1 MMSLYKF
8 ENVIKSYKKHHAL
21 DEFSWEVE
29 EGKIQ
34 ALLGH
39 NGAGKTTAFMIANN
53 IIPFEKGRVLFRDK
67 AIKKMTKTEIK
78 QVGFLT
84 EKLKLYDELKVSETL
99 SFFADIYGIKDKK
112 KKINS
117 LIEQFGLSE
126 FLKKK
131 ISKLSSG
138 MYKKTLI
145 CTNFLNDPQ
154 ILFLDEPF
162 AGLDPVIVKEIST
175 ILKDYMKKGD
185 KTIILSSHNLHEI
198 EAVSELITIMKDG
211 KIIVS
216 DSLKSL
222 MDKFQI
228 DKSFNISYL
237 ENSQEKSVIVSDEKE
252 LYNKLKE
259 LEHLHI
265 LSISENK
272 ISLDHIYNQI
282 YTDVK

>member
-1 MMSLYKF
+1 MSLFKF
-8 ENVIKSYKKHHAL
+8 EQVTKSYKKHNAL
-21 DEFSWEVE
+21 DEFSWQIE

-39 NGAGKTTAFMIANN
+39 NGAGKTTAFMIANKV
-53 IIPFEKGRVLFRDK
+53 IPFEKGSVLFRGK
-67 AIKKMTKTEIK
+67 ALSKMTKSEIQK
-78 QVGFLT
+78 VGFLT

-99 SFFADIYGIKDKK
+99 SFFADIYGIKNKK
-112 KKINS
+112 KKIND
-117 LIEQFGLSE
+117 LIEQFDLSE

-131 ISKLSSG
+131 ISKLSTG
-138 MYKKTLI
+138 MYKKTI
-145 CTNFLNDPQ
+145 IGATFLNEPE

-162 AGLDPVIVKEIST
+162 AGLDPVIVKDIST
-175 ILKDYMKKGD
+175 ILKDYMKNGD
-185 KTIILSSHNLHEI
+185 KTIVLSSHNLHEI

-211 KIIVS
+211 KLIVS
-216 DSLKSL
+216 DTLKRL
-222 MDKFQI
+222 MEKYQI

-237 ENSQEKSVIVSDEKE
+237 ENSQEKSLIVKDERD
-252 LYNKLKE
+252 LYKKLKE

-282 YTDVK
+282 YSDKS

>member
-1 MMSLYKF
+1 VSLFKF
-8 ENVIKSYKKHHAL
+8 EHVTKTYKKLNAL
-21 DEFSWEVE
+21 DDFSWEIE

-39 NGAGKTTAFMIANN
+39 NGAGKTTAFMIANRV
-53 IIPFEKGRVLFRDK
+53 IPYEKGTVLYRNRPLN
-67 AIKKMTKTEIK
+67 KMTKSEVQK
-78 QVGFLT
+78 VGFLT
-84 EKLKLYDELKVSETL
+84 EKLKLYDELNVGKTL

-112 KKINS
+112 KKINK

-162 AGLDPVIVKEIST
+162 AGLDPVIVKDIST
-175 ILKDYMKKGD
+175 ILKDYIKSGD

-216 DSLKSL
+216 DTLKRL
-222 MDKFQI
+222 MEKYQI

-237 ENSQEKSVIVSDEKE
+237 ENSQEKSVVVADEKE
-252 LYNKLKE
+252 LYSKLKE

-272 ISLDHIYNQI
+272 ISLDHIYNQVYSDKI
-282 YTDVK
+282 

>member
-1 MMSLYKF
+1 MSLYHF
-8 ENVIKSYKKHHAL
+8 ENVTKKYKKHNAL
-21 DEFSWEVE
+21 DNFTWQIE
-29 EGKIQ
+29 EGRIQ

-39 NGAGKTTAFMIANN
+39 NGAGKTTAFMIANKV
-53 IIPFEKGRVLFRDK
+53 IPFEQGRVLFRDK
-67 AIKKMTKTEIK
+67 ALSKMSKAEFKK
-78 QVGFLT
+78 VGFLT
-84 EKLKLYDELKVSETL
+84 EKLKLYDELNVGKTL
-99 SFFADIYGIKDKK
+99 SFFADIYGIKNKK
-112 KKINS
+112 KRIND
-117 LIEQFGLSE
+117 LIEEFDLGD

-131 ISKLSSG
+131 ISKLSTG

-145 CTNFLNDPQ
+145 CTTFLNDPN

-162 AGLDPVIVKEIST
+162 AGLDPVIVKEVST
-175 ILKDYMKKGD
+175 ILKDYMKQGD
-185 KTIILSSHNLHEI
+185 KTIVLSSHNLHEI

-211 KIIVS
+211 KLIVS
-216 DSLKSL
+216 DTLKKL

-237 ENSQEKSVIVSDEKE
+237 ENSVEKSVLVKDERA

-282 YTDVK
+282 YTETD

>member
-1 MMSLYKF
+1 MSLFRF
-8 ENVIKSYKKHHAL
+8 ENVNKLYKKQKAL
-21 DEFSWEVE
+21 DNFTWEIE

-39 NGAGKTTAFMIANN
+39 NGAGKTTAFMIANRV
-53 IIPFEKGRVLFRDK
+53 IPFNSGSVLFKEKDITK
-67 AIKKMTKTEIK
+67 ITKKQIQRT
-78 QVGFLT
+78 GFMT
-84 EKLKLYDELKVSETL
+84 EKLKLYDELNVKETL
-99 SFFADIYGIKDKK
+99 SFFADIYGIQNKK
-112 KKINS
+112 LSISK
-117 LIEQFGLSE
+117 LIDTFDLGD

-131 ISKLSSG
+131 ISKLSTG
-138 MYKKTLI
+138 MYKKTVI
-145 CTNFLNDPQ
+145 CTTFLNKPD

-162 AGLDPVIVKEIST
+162 AGLDPVIVKDIST
-175 ILKDYMKKGD
+175 ILKDYMKSGD

-211 KIIVS
+211 KIVVS
-216 DSLKSL
+216 DTLKRL
-222 MDKFQI
+222 MERYQI

-237 ENSQEKSVIVSDEKE
+237 ENSQEKSILVSDERE
-252 LYNKLKE
+252 LYKKLKE

-282 YTDVK
+282 YSDKS

>member
-1 MMSLYKF
+1 MSLFKF
-8 ENVIKSYKKHHAL
+8 EQVTKSYKKHNAL
-21 DEFSWEVE
+21 DEFSWQIE

-39 NGAGKTTAFMIANN
+39 NGAGKTTAFMIANKV
-53 IIPFEKGRVLFRDK
+53 IPFEKGSVLFRGK
-67 AIKKMTKTEIK
+67 ALSKMTKSEIQK
-78 QVGFLT
+78 VGFLT

-99 SFFADIYGIKDKK
+99 SFFADIYGIKNKK
-112 KKINS
+112 KKIND
-117 LIEQFGLSE
+117 LIEQFDLSE

-131 ISKLSSG
+131 ISKLSTG
-138 MYKKTLI
+138 MYKKTI
-145 CTNFLNDPQ
+145 IGATFLNEPE

-162 AGLDPVIVKEIST
+162 AGLDPVIVKDIST
-175 ILKDYMKKGD
+175 ILKDYMKNGD
-185 KTIILSSHNLHEI
+185 KTIVLSSHNLHEI

-211 KIIVS
+211 KLIVS
-216 DSLKSL
+216 DTLKRL
-222 MDKFQI
+222 MEKYQI

-237 ENSQEKSVIVSDEKE
+237 ENSQEKSVIVKDERD
-252 LYNKLKE
+252 LYKKLKE

-282 YTDVK
+282 YSDKS

>member
-1 MMSLYKF
+1 MSLYKF
-8 ENVIKSYKKHHAL
+8 ENVTKSYKKQRAL
-21 DEFSWEVE
+21 DSFTWEIE

-39 NGAGKTTAFMIANN
+39 NGAGKTTAFMIANKV
-53 IIPFEKGRVLFRDK
+53 IPFDEGKVYFRDK
-67 AIKKMTKTEIK
+67 EVRKISNKEMQRI
-78 QVGFLT
+78 GFLT
-84 EKLKLYDELKVSETL
+84 EKLKLYDELNVIETL
-99 SFFADIYGIKDKK
+99 SFFADIYGIKNKK
-112 KKINS
+112 KKIAN
-117 LIEQFGLSE
+117 LVEEFALGD

-131 ISKLSSG
+131 IAKLSTG

-145 CTNFLNDPQ
+145 CTNFLNEPD

-162 AGLDPVIVKEIST
+162 AGLDPVIVKEISR
-175 ILKDYMKKGD
+175 ILKDYIRSEG
-185 KTIILSSHNLHEI
+185 KTIILSSHNLSEI
-198 EAVSELITIMKDG
+198 EAVSEKITIMKDG

-216 DSLKSL
+216 DSLKNL
-222 MDKFQI
+222 FDRYKI

-237 ENSQEKSVIVSDEKE
+237 DNSLEKMILVKDERE

-259 LEHLHI
+259 LENKHI

-282 YTDVK
+282 YTEK

>member
-1 MMSLYKF
+1 MSLYKF
-8 ENVIKSYKKHHAL
+8 EQVTKSYKKHNAL

-39 NGAGKTTAFMIANN
+39 NGAGKTTAFMIANK
-53 IIPFEKGRVLFRDK
+53 IIPFNSGEVLFRNK
-67 AIKKMTKTEIK
+67 ALSKMSKSEVKK
-78 QVGFLT
+78 VAFLT
-84 EKLKLYDELKVSETL
+84 EKLKLYDELNVSETL
-99 SFFADIYGIKDKK
+99 SFFADIYGIKNKK
-112 KKINS
+112 KRIKD
-117 LIEQFGLSE
+117 LIEQFELSE

-131 ISKLSSG
+131 ISKLSTG

-145 CTNFLNDPQ
+145 CTNFLNEPE

-162 AGLDPVIVKEIST
+162 AGLDPVIVKDIST
-175 ILKDYMKKGD
+175 ILKDYMKSGD

-211 KIIVS
+211 KIVVS
-216 DSLKSL
+216 DTLKRL
-222 MDKFQI
+222 MERYQI

-237 ENSQEKSVIVSDEKE
+237 ENSQEKSILVSDERE
-252 LYNKLKE
+252 LYKKLKE

-282 YTDVK
+282 YTDKS

>member
-1 MMSLYKF
+1 MSLYQF
-8 ENVIKSYKKHHAL
+8 ENVTKRYKKHNAL
-21 DEFSWEVE
+21 DEFSWKIE

-39 NGAGKTTAFMIANN
+39 NGAGKTTAFMIANK
-53 IIPFEKGRVLFRDK
+53 IIPYEKGNVLFRDK
-67 AIKKMTKTEIK
+67 PLNKMSKSDVKK
-78 QVGFLT
+78 VGFLT
-84 EKLKLYDELKVSETL
+84 EKLKLYDELKVLETL
-99 SFFADIYGIKDKK
+99 YFFADIYGIKNKK
-112 KKINS
+112 KRIND
-117 LIEQFGLSE
+117 LIEQFELSE

-131 ISKLSSG
+131 ISKLSTG

-145 CTNFLNDPQ
+145 CTTFLNEPD
-154 ILFLDEPF
+154 ILYLDEPF
-162 AGLDPVIVKEIST
+162 AGLDPVIVKEVST
-175 ILKDYMKKGD
+175 ILKDYIKGGD

-211 KIIVS
+211 KLIVS
-216 DSLKSL
+216 DTLKRL
-222 MDKFQI
+222 MEKFQI

-237 ENSQEKSVIVSDEKE
+237 ENSEEKSVVVADEKE

-282 YTDVK
+282 YADVK

>member
-1 MMSLYKF
+1 MSLYHF
-8 ENVIKSYKKHHAL
+8 ENVTKKYKKHNAL
-21 DEFSWEVE
+21 DNFTWQIE
-29 EGKIQ
+29 EGRIQ

-39 NGAGKTTAFMIANN
+39 NGAGKTTAFMIANKV
-53 IIPFEKGRVLFRDK
+53 IPFEQGRVLFRDK
-67 AIKKMTKTEIK
+67 ALSKMSKAEFKK
-78 QVGFLT
+78 VGFLT
-84 EKLKLYDELKVSETL
+84 EKLKLYDELNVGKTL
-99 SFFADIYGIKDKK
+99 SFFADIYGIKNKK
-112 KKINS
+112 KRIND
-117 LIEQFGLSE
+117 LIEEFDLGD

-131 ISKLSSG
+131 ISKLSTG

-145 CTNFLNDPQ
+145 CTTFLNDPN

-162 AGLDPVIVKEIST
+162 AGLDPVIVKEVST
-175 ILKDYMKKGD
+175 ILKDYIKQGD
-185 KTIILSSHNLHEI
+185 KTIVLSSHNLHEI

-211 KIIVS
+211 KLIVS
-216 DSLKSL
+216 DTLKKL

-237 ENSQEKSVIVSDEKE
+237 ENSVEKSVLVKDERA

-282 YTDVK
+282 YTETD

>member
-1 MMSLYKF
+1 MSLYQF
-8 ENVIKSYKKHHAL
+8 ENVTKRYKKHNAL
-21 DEFSWEVE
+21 DEFSWKIE

-39 NGAGKTTAFMIANN
+39 NGAGKTTAFMIANK
-53 IIPFEKGRVLFRDK
+53 IIPYEKGNVLFRDK
-67 AIKKMTKTEIK
+67 PLNKMSKSDVKK
-78 QVGFLT
+78 VGFLT
-84 EKLKLYDELKVSETL
+84 EKLKLYDELKVLETL
-99 SFFADIYGIKDKK
+99 YFFADIYGIKNKK
-112 KKINS
+112 KRIND
-117 LIEQFGLSE
+117 LIEQFELSE

-131 ISKLSSG
+131 ISKLSTG

-145 CTNFLNDPQ
+145 CTTFLNEPD
-154 ILFLDEPF
+154 ILYLDEPF
-162 AGLDPVIVKEIST
+162 AGLDPVIVKEVST
-175 ILKDYMKKGD
+175 ILKDYMKGGD

-211 KIIVS
+211 KLIVS
-216 DSLKSL
+216 DTLKRL
-222 MDKFQI
+222 MEKFQI

-237 ENSQEKSVIVSDEKE
+237 ENSEEKSVVVADEKE

-282 YTDVK
+282 YADVK

>member
-1 MMSLYKF
+1 MSLFRF
-8 ENVIKSYKKHHAL
+8 ENVNKLYKKQKAL
-21 DEFSWEVE
+21 DNFTWEIE

-39 NGAGKTTAFMIANN
+39 NGAGKTTAFMIANRV
-53 IIPFEKGRVLFRDK
+53 IPFNSGSVLFKDK
-67 AIKKMTKTEIK
+67 DIKKMTKK
-78 QVGFLT
+78 QIQRTGFMT
-84 EKLKLYDELKVSETL
+84 EKLKLYDELNVKETL
-99 SFFADIYGIKDKK
+99 SFFADIYGIQNKK
-112 KKINS
+112 LSISK
-117 LIEQFGLSE
+117 LIDTFDLGD

-131 ISKLSSG
+131 ISKLSTG
-138 MYKKTLI
+138 MYKKTVI
-145 CTNFLNDPQ
+145 CTTFLNKPD

-162 AGLDPVIVKEIST
+162 AGLDPVIVKDIST
-175 ILKDYMKKGD
+175 ILKDYMKSGD

-211 KIIVS
+211 KIVVS
-216 DSLKSL
+216 DTLKRL
-222 MDKFQI
+222 MERYQI

-237 ENSQEKSVIVSDEKE
+237 ENSQEKSILVSDERE
-252 LYNKLKE
+252 LYKKLKE

-282 YTDVK
+282 YTDKS